1 MREGILDKS
10 YFGRMVEAYD
20 EAGRE
25 GPAVIR
31 SEMARR
37 LKVASGSMDQVRQ
50 SESYRLIREEK
61 LTMAALKY
69 SYTAVAK
76 IVRAQ
81 LLAEKNNLGALRST
95 GFTIK
100 ILELFKQQIQVTGA
114 QVAMAKT
121 KLSDGESEILNM
133 CFNLCRAEPAY
144 VLDLIESAISDVEN
158 EELMA
163 TTKASVD
170 RAMMN

>member
-1 MREGILDKS
+1 MKEGVLDKS
-10 YFGRMVEAYD
+10 YFGRMVETYD
-20 EAGRE
+20 EASRE
-25 GPAVIR
+25 NPAAIR

-37 LKVASGSMDQVRQ
+37 LKVAAGSMDQVRQ
-50 SESYRLIREEK
+50 SESYRLMREEK

-69 SYTAVAK
+69 SYTAIQK
-76 IVRAQ
+76 IVRIQ
-81 LLAEKNNLGALRST
+81 LLAEKNNLGALRAP
-95 GFTIK
+95 GFSIK
-100 ILELFKQQIQVTGA
+100 ILELLKQQIQITGA

-121 KLSDGESEILNM
+121 ELSPGESEILNT
-133 CFNLCRAEPAY
+133 CFNLYRQEPAY

-163 TTKASVD
+163 TTKASVN